1 MGALIKYE
9 FRKSWKMKG
18 LILCFTA
25 FFELL
30 FLFGVWKLSEDVL
43 AASITGLILTTIC
56 GLFLIGVYGIHVL
69 SKDINTKQSY
79 MLFMTPN
86 SSYKI
91 LGAKV
96 IENCGSIIV
105 SGVFFTVLAILDIML
120 LTVRYEDFKGL
131 TELLS
136 VVITGDVET
145 LNYQTFGMACFDGV
159 MSWVYLIC
167 LGFLAVVIC
176 ATILKGNRF
185 NGLLSFIAFLVISV
199 IVNNIHDAIYGDL
212 YIYSMPRLVSN
223 IGFYALLTLV
233 FYLITAWI
241 MDNKL
246 SV

>member
-1 MGALIKYE
+1 ME
-9 FRKSWKMKG
+9 DEG
-18 LILCFTA
+18 LGSLLHSI
-25 FFELL
+25 FELL
-30 FLFGVWKLSEDVL
+30 FLLGVWKLSEDL
-43 AASITGLILTTIC
+43 LGASITGLVLTTIC

-96 IENCGSIIV
+96 IENCGSVLI
-105 SGVFFTVLAILDIML
+105 SGIFFTVLAILDMTL
-120 LTVRYEDFKGL
+120 LTARYDDFKGAL
-131 TELLS
+131 DLLS
-136 VVITGDVET
+136 VVLTGDIST
-145 LNYQTFGMACFDGV
+145 LNYQTFSMACIDGV

-185 NGLLSFIAFLVISV
+185 NGLLSFVAFLVISGV
-199 IVNNIHDAIYGDL
+199 VNRIHDFIYEDF
-212 YIYSMPRLVSN
+212 YVYSMSRLVSN
-223 IGFYALLTLV
+223 VGFYALLTLI